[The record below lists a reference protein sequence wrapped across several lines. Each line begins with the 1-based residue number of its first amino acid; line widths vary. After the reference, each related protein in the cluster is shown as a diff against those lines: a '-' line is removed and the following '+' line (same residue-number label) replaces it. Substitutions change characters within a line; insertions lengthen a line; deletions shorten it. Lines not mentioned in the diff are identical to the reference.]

1 MFDSFL
7 SYKRT
12 QQDQYKVY
20 ELLRLLREQNL
31 SIWFDEDQIRPGIS
45 WQKSM
50 EIGIRNSRSGLVLI
64 GSNGIGP
71 WQDVEMQALLQ
82 YAVRIQ
88 LPLIPVFLPGVQKQ
102 IDQLPIFLS
111 NLHWVDLSSGFTDN
125 GIAQLNWGITGQKI
139 TPSPL
144 SETSAPKNID
154 EYISKR
160 GHLIHKLK
168 AKDSTGR
175 WAYYF
180 ILVESDL
187 EQAFLQALDSNEQID
202 LQSYGQV
209 IASCYGEKPNTDVIN
224 FLKEKYGFNV

>member
-1 MFDSFL
+1 MFDTFL

-12 QQDQYKVY
+12 KQDQYKVY
-20 ELLRLLREQNL
+20 DILKVLRQNNL
-31 SIWFDEDQIRPGIS
+31 KVWFDEDEIRPGTS

-50 EIGIRNSRSGLVLI
+50 ETGIKNSQSGLVLI

-82 YAVRIQ
+82 FAVRIQ
-88 LPLIPVFLPGVQKQ
+88 LTLIPVFLPGVQKQ
-102 IDQLPIFLS
+102 IDNLPIFLS
-111 NLHWVDLSSGFTDN
+111 NHHWVDLSSGLTDK
-125 GIAQLNWGITGQKI
+125 GVAQLIWGITKQKI
-139 TPSPL
+139 IPSSL
-144 SETSAPKNID
+144 SNTSVTKNID

-168 AKDSTGR
+168 AKDSSGR

-187 EQAFLQALDSNEQID
+187 EQAFLQALESNKSID
-202 LQSYGQV
+202 LESYGNV
-209 IASCYGEKPNTDVIN
+209 IASCYGERPNKKTRDY
-224 FLKEKYGFNV
+224 LKEKYGFDV